1 MTYNYSY
8 LSFTLLMTAFLCS
21 NLAFAQ
27 IDTDTLSQNVIE
39 NVYKEVPNTVKKDS
53 TKRTSFSAYPYV
65 FYTPESKFAG
75 GAGGIYIFY
84 TGQEENL
91 KPSKIGFGGYYS
103 TNKQYKLSVSP
114 NLYFF
119 ENKLYIEAPTSF
131 GFFVNKFWGIGD
143 NSPKSETASFSMESF
158 TSTVTVQVPPKLFS
172 ADRTGLIFDYDKTSI
187 VDTLENTLISNDS
200 VVGNDGGE
208 SIGIGTDLLWD
219 SRDNLFFPNNGS
231 YQYFKVVVYP
241 NGWGNFNY
249 SQLQLDV
256 KAFKAISPDHVFAF
270 NFYIESVIGDTPF
283 YRLPAIGGPSRM
295 RGFFSGRYRDN
306 FYGMM
311 QLEYRQYVWKKF
323 GIVAF
328 GGLGNVS
335 ENILTYNFSTM
346 KYSGGIGLRYLF
358 NKKEKINLRM
368 DIGFGSDGSRG
379 IYFGIQEAF

>member
-8 LSFTLLMTAFLCS
+8 LSFTLLITALLCS
-21 NLAFAQ
+21 NRGFAQ

-65 FYTPESKFAG
+65 FYTPESQFAG

-187 VDTLENTLISNDS
+187 VDTLENTLIINDS

-283 YRLPAIGGPSRM
+283 YRLPALGGPSRM

>member
-8 LSFTLLMTAFLCS
+8 LSFTLLITALLCS
-21 NLAFAQ
+21 NRGFAQ

-65 FYTPESKFAG
+65 FYTPESQFAG

-283 YRLPAIGGPSRM
+283 YRLPALGGPSRM

>member
-1 MTYNYSY
+1 
-8 LSFTLLMTAFLCS
+8 MTAFLCS

-323 GIVAF
+323 GMVAF

>member
-65 FYTPESKFAG
+65 FYTPESQFAG

-283 YRLPAIGGPSRM
+283 YRLPALGGPSRM

-323 GIVAF
+323 GMVAF

-358 NKKEKINLRM
+358 NKKDKINLRM

>member
-8 LSFTLLMTAFLCS
+8 LSFTLLITALLCS
-21 NLAFAQ
+21 NRGFAQ

-65 FYTPESKFAG
+65 FYTPESQFAG

-172 ADRTGLIFDYDKTSI
+172 ADRTGLIVDYDKTSI
-187 VDTLENTLISNDS
+187 VDTLENTLIINDS

-270 NFYIESVIGDTPF
+270 NLYIESVIGDTPF
-283 YRLPAIGGPSRM
+283 YRLPALGGPSRM

>member
-8 LSFTLLMTAFLCS
+8 LSFTLLITALLCS

-283 YRLPAIGGPSRM
+283 YRLPALGGPSRM

-323 GIVAF
+323 GMVAF

>member
-323 GIVAF
+323 GMVAF

>member
-1 MTYNYSY
+1 
-8 LSFTLLMTAFLCS
+8 MTAFLCS

-65 FYTPESKFAG
+65 FYSPESQFAG

-84 TGQEENL
+84 AGQQENL

-323 GIVAF
+323 GMVAF

>member
-283 YRLPAIGGPSRM
+283 YRLPAIGGPRRM
-295 RGFFSGRYRDN
+295 RGVFSGRYRDN

-323 GIVAF
+323 GMVAF